1 MDTEELKL
9 LCSARLNW
17 VMSSKSLKFRLVNQ
31 LDLSRPCSIAYSQ
44 LDHQEPDKHYAASQ
58 NPTTSPWTLY
68 KERRSPRTDSPSQRR
83 AQTARIPRYE
93 LRDAMRDLSP
103 LHQRL
108 EKHLLVHDKRM
119 PGIILEELDG
129 LVTYHQVLTS
139 SEATTVRK
147 A

>member
-1 MDTEELKL
+1 
-9 LCSARLNW
+9 
-17 VMSSKSLKFRLVNQ
+17 
-31 LDLSRPCSIAYSQ
+31 
-44 LDHQEPDKHYAASQ
+44 
-58 NPTTSPWTLY
+58 
-68 KERRSPRTDSPSQRR
+68 
-83 AQTARIPRYE
+83 
-93 LRDAMRDLSP
+93 MRDLSP